1 MDEHI
6 LNMQKINKGEKKEKH
21 EYNSRVVSGKIA
33 ENIHMFGALSASN
46 TGNQSK
52 SKYTGDY
59 TDAGE
64 GIYGVM

>member
-1 MDEHI
+1 MDEYI

-21 EYNSRVVSGKIA
+21 EHSSRVISGKIA
-33 ENIHMFGALSASN
+33 ENISVYGDLPASN
-46 TGNQSK
+46 TGNQSE